1 MEREARKTILSP
13 GESADVSRYTKR
25 EGAHARD
32 PLNFTLFRQV
42 ERKYKHRNGPLDL
55 SEAIDL
61 KNIANYP
68 GVRSFDVKN
77 IATYSGV
84 QPFKDEFSGSEDSL
98 LSECTPKAFTF
109 DPIPGFLIFP
119 GLLSQTLQ
127 TCILNHAFND
137 CMKHPNLCNLDAI
150 YHLPTE
156 QSLLSCVGK
165 GISASSKRNE
175 LAAVEIDNEFIR
187 KVRWFTLGYQYNW
200 TTKEYNAEASPNAF
214 PSLLD
219 KISREI
225 ARLAGFSGF
234 VPQAGVGNLYQ
245 LKDTLMGH
253 VDRSEKNMEMPLISM
268 SIGHSCVF
276 LMGGA
281 TRECPVFPFI
291 LNSGDV
297 VLFTQKCR
305 MNYHGVPRILE
316 GTLPAWMKDNSAI
329 PCSIMRSSRLNIN
342 VRQVI

>member
-13 GESADVSRYTKR
+13 GESPDLSRYSKR
-25 EGAHARD
+25 EGVHAQD

-55 SEAIDL
+55 SETIDL
-61 KNIANYP
+61 KNITNYP
-68 GVRSFDVKN
+68 GVRSF
-77 IATYSGV
+77 ATQEISA
-84 QPFKDEFSGSEDSL
+84 SEGSL

-109 DPIPGFLIFP
+109 DPIPGFVIFP
-119 GLLSQTLQ
+119 GLLSQKLQ
-127 TCILNHAFND
+127 TCILNHAFYD
-137 CMKHPNLCNLDAI
+137 CMKHPNLCSLDAI
-150 YHLPTE
+150 YHLPTD
-156 QSLLSCVGK
+156 QPLLICVGK
-165 GISASSKRNE
+165 GISASCKRKE
-175 LAAVEIDNEFIR
+175 HVTVEINDEFIR

-200 TTKEYNAEASPNAF
+200 TTKEYDVEASPNVF

-219 KISREI
+219 RISREI
-225 ARLAGFSGF
+225 AALAGFPDF
-234 VPQAGVGNLYQ
+234 VPQAGVVNLYQ

-316 GTLPAWMKDNSAI
+316 GTLPAWMEDNSAI
-329 PCSIMRSSRLNIN
+329 PCSIMRTSRMNIN
-342 VRQVI
+342 VRQVL